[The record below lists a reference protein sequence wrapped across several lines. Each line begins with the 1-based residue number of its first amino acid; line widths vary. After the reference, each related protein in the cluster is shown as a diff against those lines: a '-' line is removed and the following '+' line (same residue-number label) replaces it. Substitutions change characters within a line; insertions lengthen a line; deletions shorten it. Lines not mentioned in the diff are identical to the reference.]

1 MVNLYLF
8 IRYIEDRVEIICC
21 VATVSIAA
29 AEAKCAC
36 MHTLGHGA
44 LSKMS
49 AVGRNGREMSGV
61 NGGID
66 KNLRWEKWKT
76 SGVI

>member
-1 MVNLYLF
+1 
-8 IRYIEDRVEIICC
+8 
-21 VATVSIAA
+21 
-29 AEAKCAC
+29 